1 MPDSLNTTKDTAGQ
15 HLRQVY
21 HVRDLV
27 TLSVSSVGPL
37 FSVAA
42 TGGVMAAQAGWWTLP
57 AVAIIAVPFLVSGFV
72 FRLLNRHFP
81 HSGASYHWS
90 ARVIGKGSSRFQAW
104 ILILAYFASIPPII
118 VPASSY
124 TLSLIAPHYSPTPIV
139 EVLIGLFWV
148 MFALIPLLGGGLPT
162 ARITQLFLALEM
174 LSLIVLAVLGVAN
187 FSRLSVPIHFGPI
200 PIAGMLTVAV
210 VAATILDGWE
220 IDSYASE
227 ESQRPKDD
235 PGKGGVIGAFLAL
248 VFYAILYPLMFAET
262 PMSKLANATNPLA
275 VWGDRLLPN
284 APWLILIPVLGSTAG
299 GLWLTSYILTRAL
312 YAMGREGLI
321 PKRFGKVSKRS
332 VPHFAIIVV
341 MGAAFAITVMQ
352 LLFTSL
358 ASFFGL
364 VLSAAGFFLVAE
376 FLLDS
381 ITAFVFLAKGHTKL
395 PDVSINPH
403 KHRMLL
409 LGSGVSTIMFGF
421 FAVAFFVV
429 GPRAIGSSIDY
440 VLLTLISLGV
450 IFTYVTRNRKT
461 TFIFHGSVAPDEDIK
476 LRGGKRAKSLM
487 QIKPIVQGQRPS
499 SP

>member
-1 MPDSLNTTKDTAGQ
+1 MPESLGIAKEESEP

-27 TLSVSSVGPL
+27 TLSISSVGPL

-57 AVAIIAVPFLVSGFV
+57 AIGVIAIPFLVSGFV
-72 FRLLNRHFP
+72 FRLLSRHFP

-90 ARVIGKGSSRFQAW
+90 ARIIGKGPSRFQAW

-124 TLSLIAPHYSPTPIV
+124 TLSLLAPKYSPSPIV
-139 EVLIGLFWV
+139 EVLVGLFWV
-148 MFALIPLLGGGLPT
+148 LFALVPLLGGGLPT
-162 ARITQLFLALEM
+162 ARITQIFLAIEM
-174 LSLIVLAVLGVAN
+174 ASLAIFVVVGAVN
-187 FSRLSVPIHFGPI
+187 FSRLSVPIHFGPL

-210 VAATILDGWE
+210 VAATVLDGWE

-227 ESQRPKDD
+227 EAQRPKDD
-235 PGKGGVIGAFLAL
+235 PGKGGIIGAFMALAM
-248 VFYAILYPLMFAET
+248 YAILYPLIFSET

-275 VWGDRLLPN
+275 LWGDRVLPN

-321 PKRFGKVSKRS
+321 PKSFAKVSKRS
-332 VPHFAIIVV
+332 VPHVAIAVT

-352 LLFTSL
+352 LLFISL
-358 ASFFGL
+358 SSFFGL

-376 FLLDS
+376 FFLDS
-381 ITAFVFLAKGHTKL
+381 ITAFVFLTTGHKRL
-395 PDVSINPH
+395 PDVSMNQ
-403 KHRMLL
+403 HRHRLL
-409 LGSGVSTIMFGF
+409 LFGSGVSTLMFGDL
-421 FAVAFFVV
+421 AIAFFVV
-429 GPRAIGSSIDY
+429 GPSAIGGSIDY
-440 VLLTLISLGV
+440 VLLTLIGAGLL
-450 IFTYVTRNRKT
+450 FAYCTRNRKT
-461 TFIFHGSVAPDEDIK
+461 TFIFHGLDASDEDIK
-476 LRGGKRAKSLM
+476 FRGGKRA
-487 QIKPIVQGQRPS
+487 RYAAS
-499 SP
+499 SNAIALGDRQS

>member
-1 MPDSLNTTKDTAGQ
+1 MPKPIDEAEVGKDRR
-15 HLRQVY
+15 LRQVY

-57 AVAIIAVPFLVSGFV
+57 AVGIIAVPFIISGFV

-118 VPASSY
+118 VPAASY
-124 TLSLIAPHYSPTPIV
+124 TLSLVAPHASPSPLI
-139 EVLIGLFWV
+139 EVLVGLFWV
-148 MFALIPLLGGGLPT
+148 LFALIPLLGGGLPT
-162 ARITQLFLALEM
+162 ARITQIFLGLEIVSLLFL
-174 LSLIVLAVLGVAN
+174 GVYGVMN
-187 FSRLSVPIHFGPI
+187 FSRLHVPIHFGPV

-235 PGKGGVIGAFLAL
+235 PGKGGIIGAFMAL
-248 VFYAILYPLMFAET
+248 MFYAILYPLMFSET

-275 VWGDRLLPN
+275 VWGDRLLPQ
-284 APWLILIPVLGSTAG
+284 APWVILIPVLGSTAG

-321 PKRFGKVSKRS
+321 PKAFGKVSSRR
-332 VPHFAIIVV
+332 VPHVAILVT
-341 MGAAFAITVMQ
+341 MGAAFIVTVMQ
-352 LLFTSL
+352 LLFSSL

-381 ITAFVFLAKGHTKL
+381 ITAFVFLTVGHRKL
-395 PDVSINPH
+395 PEVTINPH
-403 KHRMLL
+403 RHKMLL
-409 LGSGVSTIMFGF
+409 IGSGLSTAMFGF

-429 GPRAIGSSIDY
+429 GPSAIGSSIDY
-440 VLLTLISLGV
+440 VLLALIGLGV
-450 IFTYVTRNRKT
+450 VFAYLTRNRKT
-461 TFIFHGSVAPDEDIK
+461 TFIFHGLDAPIEDIK
-476 LRGGKRAKSLM
+476 FRGGKRAKTLAKSNSTL
-487 QIKPIVQGQRPS
+487 
-499 SP
+499 